1 MWTARCLSTTSQ
13 GYHPLCQA
21 LVNYYERY
29 QIKLNADEIIMTSRG
44 SEVVMFAFMSCLTL
58 GYEIIVTESAYAN
71 YMSFVTLEGTVIRTV
86 ATTIEEGFLWAHLH
100 IEGDESD
107 S

>member
-1 MWTARCLSTTSQ
+1 
-13 GYHPLCQA
+13 
-21 LVNYYERY
+21 
-29 QIKLNADEIIMTSRG
+29 
-44 SEVVMFAFMSCLTL
+44 MFAFMSCLTL